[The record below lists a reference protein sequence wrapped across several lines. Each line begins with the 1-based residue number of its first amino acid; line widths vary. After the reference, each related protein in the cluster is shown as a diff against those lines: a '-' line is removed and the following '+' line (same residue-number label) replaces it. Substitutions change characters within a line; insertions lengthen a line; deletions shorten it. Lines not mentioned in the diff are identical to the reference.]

1 MDYVQNMDR
10 DFEADNLSMFIDWN
24 DDQFQP
30 TFLQTD
36 IPLTGL
42 EDANLMEHFNSQTQ
56 LHPLPPTVV
65 VESMTE
71 IRDPISSSAEALTF
85 VPNPLPPLVPNT
97 PLLNAPQINNP
108 LSSAENGAVPSLQ
121 SQDITLAGYLN
132 QLSELQ
138 NANSVGHQSIPHH
151 DEQNS
156 TNQLSIPNTIVNNNY
171 NVININQS
179 SSYPALVHQT
189 PTNSER
195 AHSTGA
201 FASPTGSTPEQFQFS
216 ASDVYGAQYFPN
228 YTQSLQPF
236 PPGQNHIDNASE
248 LQQMQN
254 LHSQDSRMSVYPT
267 CPRSEPFSNLQPGL
281 VTMPPNPFQPGY
293 RSILSDP
300 AAPSGSSV
308 IYDQNSILFATSS
321 NSFASGSSVLPMYP
335 QLHQHQHPHV
345 MMPYDQG
352 QQSGSS
358 MPQWSQIGEYNQRMA
373 THNLQRQTSTSSQTL
388 ISRFLGHSSAWTTE
402 GTNSRVPNSRDAG
415 IAPILRLQ
423 PEATVLPNEVHI
435 SHDIGTSSARNQPS
449 DAIQRILN
457 MNPSRMVSRNIP
469 SITTDQS
476 GSMPT
481 ERIPYVPPRRGR
493 PPKRRDPIESYS
505 QRAKVSSE
513 TGRPG
518 SSSTSQ
524 RPQRTPN
531 SMVVNTNSNALLSN
545 PPSAPRNFD
554 NAIYDLEFERQG
566 QPLDPHLRFFKPPP
580 GNYNL
585 RTDVLSL
592 LKQSA
597 KYRKFSTVAKW
608 IISTHVL

>member
-10 DFEADNLSMFIDWN
+10 DFEADNLGMFIDWN

-42 EDANLMEHFNSQTQ
+42 EDANLMEPLNSQTQ
-56 LHPLPPTVV
+56 LPPPPPTVV
-65 VESMTE
+65 VEPMTE
-71 IRDPISSSAEALTF
+71 IRDPISWSCEGSSSAEALTF
-85 VPNPLPPLVPNT
+85 VPNPLPPVPNT
-97 PLLNAPQINNP
+97 PLLNTPQLNNP
-108 LSSAENGAVPSLQ
+108 LSSAEGLMLDEAAPSLQ
-121 SQDITLAGYLN
+121 SQDITLAGYFS

-138 NANSVGHQSIPHH
+138 NANSVGNEGIAHH
-151 DEQNS
+151 NEQNS

-179 SSYPALVHQT
+179 SSYPALVNQT

-195 AHSTGA
+195 ANSTGA
-201 FASPTGSTPEQFQFS
+201 FAPPTGSTLLTHHNDTTNSPAAWSSRSDQFQFS
-216 ASDVYGAQYFPN
+216 ASDVYGGQHFPN

-236 PPGQNHIDNASE
+236 TLVQNQIDNASE
-248 LQQMQN
+248 LQQM
-254 LHSQDSRMSVYPT
+254 LDLRSQDSRMSVYPT

-281 VTMPPNPFQPGY
+281 VTMPPNSFQPGY
-293 RSILSDP
+293 ISILSDP

-308 IYDQNSILFATSS
+308 IYGQNPILFAPSS

-335 QLHQHQHPHV
+335 QLDQHQHPQV

-352 QQSGSS
+352 QSGSS
-358 MPQWSQIGEYNQRMA
+358 RPQWSQIGEYNQRMT
-373 THNLQRQTSTSSQTL
+373 THDLQRQTSTSSQTL
-388 ISRFLGHSSAWTTE
+388 ISRFLGHSSSRTTE
-402 GTNSRVPNSRDAG
+402 GISSRVPNSRDAE
-415 IAPILRLQ
+415 IAPVLRLQ
-423 PEATVLPNEVHI
+423 PEATVLPNEVQT
-435 SHDIGTSSARNQPS
+435 SRDIGTLSTRNQPS
-449 DAIQRILN
+449 EALQRILN
-457 MNPSRMVSRNIP
+457 MNPSWMIP
-469 SITTDQS
+469 SITSDQS

-493 PPKRRDPIESYS
+493 PPKRRDPIESYT
-505 QRAKVSSE
+505 QRAKCLKASSE

-524 RPQRTPN
+524 RPQRTPEI
-531 SMVVNTNSNALLSN
+531 VVNTNPNALLSN

-554 NAIYDLEFERQG
+554 NAIYDIEFERQG

-580 GNYNL
+580 DN
-585 RTDVLSL
+585 
-592 LKQSA
+592 
-597 KYRKFSTVAKW
+597 
-608 IISTHVL
+608 